1 MIGSAEEFARLRTS
15 SNPGDQHRATWE
27 AASEATWR
35 DVIQDHP
42 QLQVWV
48 ARNKTVPLSVLAI
61 LATDKDPA
69 VRFAVA
75 MKRKIDAGIFER
87 LAADPDASVR
97 HGVALNPKCP
107 LHLLHHLARDDEDLV
122 RREAANRLRNPSR

>member
-1 MIGSAEEFARLRTS
+1 
-15 SNPGDQHRATWE
+15 
-27 AASEATWR
+27 
-35 DVIQDHP
+35 
-42 QLQVWV
+42 
-48 ARNKTVPLSVLAI
+48 
-61 LATDKDPA
+61 
-69 VRFAVA
+69 